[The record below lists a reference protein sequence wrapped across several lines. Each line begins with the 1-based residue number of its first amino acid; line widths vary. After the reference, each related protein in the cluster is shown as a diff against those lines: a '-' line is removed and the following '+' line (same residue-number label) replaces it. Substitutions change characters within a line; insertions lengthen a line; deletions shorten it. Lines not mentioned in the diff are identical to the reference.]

1 VTIKSS
7 CAHCERSIKIELS
20 DEMQFTTQPEAAN
33 PLVFLPH
40 VDWETFTEP
49 NIIHRF

>member
-1 VTIKSS
+1 MRLDLT
-7 CAHCERSIKIELS
+7 S
-20 DEMQFTTQPEAAN
+20 DMHFTTPPEMAN
-33 PLVFLPH
+33 PLVFIPH